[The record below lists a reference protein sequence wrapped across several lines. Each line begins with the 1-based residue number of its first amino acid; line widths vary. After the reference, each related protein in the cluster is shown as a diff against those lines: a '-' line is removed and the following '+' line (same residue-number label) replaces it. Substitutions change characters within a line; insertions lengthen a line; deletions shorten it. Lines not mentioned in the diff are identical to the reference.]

1 MDFTPI
7 IAQVWG
13 TLGWVIPLMLLIGL
27 LKSPWAKGHI
37 GELLVRLFAH
47 WQLDKQTYRRLHNVT
62 LNTPDGT
69 TQIDHVFLSPY
80 GIFVLETKNMSG
92 WIFGSEKQAQ
102 WTQKLYKRTYKFQ
115 NPLRQN
121 YKHLKALEAT
131 LGVNRPLES
140 VGEAGKA
147 RQKQAR
153 KRSLRA
159 VNEHSEPVFNAALPT
174 QVALQRPVDPE
185 HLHSVITFVG
195 GSTFKTEVPANV
207 TQGIGFIRYI
217 KSFQQPL
224 FSESEVDA
232 MLHAL
237 QTGRRTPTL
246 ATHREHV
253 QNLKR
258 RSDPTAER
266 QCPKCGSAL
275 LIRTIKSGA
284 KAGQQFWGCSTFPKC
299 RTMQSL

>member
-1 MDFTPI
+1 VPGNWISARLLARTTSATQAALLTEENMDVGLILRPLIDSLF
-7 IAQVWG
+7 W
-13 TLGWVIPLMLLIGL
+13 LIPAALLIGL
-27 LKSPWAKGHI
+27 LKSPWAKGQI

-47 WQLDKQTYRRLHNVT
+47 WQLDKQTYRRLHNIT

-102 WTQKLYKRTYKFQ
+102 WTQKLYKRTFKFQ

-131 LGVNRPLES
+131 LGV
-140 VGEAGKA
+140 K
-147 RQKQAR
+147 
-153 KRSLRA
+153 
-159 VNEHSEPVFNAALPT
+159 
-174 QVALQRPVDPE
+174 PE

-217 KSFQQPL
+217 QSFQQPI
-224 FSESEVDA
+224 FSEAEVDA
-232 MLHAL
+232 MLHSL

-275 LIRTIKSGA
+275 LIRTVKSGP
-284 KAGQQFWGCSTFPKC
+284 KAGQQFW
-299 RTMQSL
+299 

>member
-1 MDFTPI
+1 MDFTPL
-7 IAQVWG
+7 IAQVWD
-13 TLGWVIPLMLLIGL
+13 TLGWVIPLMLLISL

-102 WTQKLYKRTYKFQ
+102 WTQKLYKRTFKFQ

-131 LGVNRPLES
+131 LGVN
-140 VGEAGKA
+140 A
-147 RQKQAR
+147 
-153 KRSLRA
+153 
-159 VNEHSEPVFNAALPT
+159 
-174 QVALQRPVDPE
+174 E

-195 GSTFKTEVPANV
+195 GSTFKKQRCRPTSPRALALSAISSHSSSQYSAKLKSTPCCTPCKPAAAPRPSPLTASMCKTSSAGV
-207 TQGIGFIRYI
+207 IRR
-217 KSFQQPL
+217 P
-224 FSESEVDA
+224 
-232 MLHAL
+232 
-237 QTGRRTPTL
+237 
-246 ATHREHV
+246 
-253 QNLKR
+253 
-258 RSDPTAER
+258 
-266 QCPKCGSAL
+266 
-275 LIRTIKSGA
+275 SGNA
-284 KAGQQFWGCSTFPKC
+284 RNAAVRC
-299 RTMQSL
+299 

>member
-1 MDFTPI
+1 MDLTPI
-7 IAQVWG
+7 IAQVWS
-13 TLGWVIPLMLLIGL
+13 TFSSFIPLILLISL

-37 GELLVRLFAH
+37 GALLVRLFAH
-47 WQLDKQTYRRLHNVT
+47 LQLDKQIYRRLHNVT

-80 GIFVLETKNMSG
+80 GIFVLETKNMGG

-102 WTQKLYKRTYKFQ
+102 WAQRLYKRTFKFQ

-131 LGVNRPLES
+131 LGVN
-140 VGEAGKA
+140 
-147 RQKQAR
+147 
-153 KRSLRA
+153 
-159 VNEHSEPVFNAALPT
+159 
-174 QVALQRPVDPE
+174 PE

-217 KSFQQPL
+217 KSFQQTV
-224 FSESEVDA
+224 FSEAEVDA

-237 QTGRRTPTL
+237 QTGRRAPTL

-266 QCPKCGSAL
+266 QCPKCGSTL
-275 LIRTIKSGA
+275 VIRTVKSGA
-284 KAGQQFWGCSTFPKC
+284 KAGQQFWGCSASPKC
-299 RTMQSL
+299 RTMQSI

>member
-7 IAQVWG
+7 ITQVRG
-13 TLGWVIPLMLLIGL
+13 PLGWLILLILLIGL
-27 LKSPWAKGHI
+27 LKSSWAKGHI
-37 GELLVRLFAH
+37 GELLVRLFAY
-47 WQLDKQTYRRLHNVT
+47 WQLDRQSYLRLHNVT

-92 WIFGSEKQAQ
+92 WIFGSEQQAQ
-102 WTQKLYKRTYKFQ
+102 WTQKLYKHSFKFQ

-121 YKHLKALEAT
+121 YKHLKALETT
-131 LGVNRPLES
+131 LGV
-140 VGEAGKA
+140 A
-147 RQKQAR
+147 
-153 KRSLRA
+153 
-159 VNEHSEPVFNAALPT
+159 
-174 QVALQRPVDPE
+174 PE
-185 HLHSVITFVG
+185 HMHSVITFVG
-195 GSTFKTEVPANV
+195 NSTFKTEMPVNV
-207 TQGIGFIRYI
+207 TEGIGFIRYI
-217 KSFQQPL
+217 KSFQEPV
-224 FSESEVDA
+224 FSEAEI
-232 MLHAL
+232 HAL
-237 QTGRRTPTL
+237 LQTLQSGRRAPTQ

-275 LIRTIKSGA
+275 VIRVRKTGTN
-284 KAGQQFWGCSTFPKC
+284 AGQQFWGCSTFPKC